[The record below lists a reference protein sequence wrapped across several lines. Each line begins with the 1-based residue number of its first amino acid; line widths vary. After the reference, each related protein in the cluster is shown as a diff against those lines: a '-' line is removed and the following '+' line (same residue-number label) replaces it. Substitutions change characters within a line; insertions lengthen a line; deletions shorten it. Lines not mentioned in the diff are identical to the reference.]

1 MVKLDD
7 EKRKLVEENYTL
19 VQYMLNK
26 LGLYKD
32 TYKDEY
38 HGALTL
44 GLCKAASA
52 FDISRG
58 ATFCT
63 FACKCMTNEVL
74 MLKRSLH
81 KDNISGYATVSY
93 NIVMGDGDG
102 VELIDLIPDDDC
114 FQCRVEQSEAIANTL
129 KELRNKYL
137 DSGSKQKQRDYRM
150 LSLNI
155 NGVGQEKIADL
166 FGISQASVSRRI
178 NKVREDLRSML
189 IDAGVM

>member
-1 MVKLDD
+1 MVKLND
-7 EKRKLVEENYTL
+7 EQKKLVENNYAL
-19 VQYMLNK
+19 VPYMLNK
-26 LGLYKD
+26 LGLCKD
-32 TYKDEY
+32 TYRDEY

-44 GLCKAASA
+44 GLCKAAGA
-52 FDISRG
+52 FDKSKG
-58 ATFCT
+58 VVFCT

-74 MLKRSLH
+74 MLKRSLN
-81 KDNISGYATVSY
+81 KDNIGGYTTVSY

-114 FQCRVEQSEAIANTL
+114 FNCRVEQSEAIAHTL
-129 KELRNKYL
+129 KELRHKYL
-137 DSGSKQKQRDYRM
+137 DSGSKQKQRDYMM

-178 NKVREDLRSML
+178 SKVREDLRSML